1 MDFTLNKTLI
11 FLILIFCSH
20 GSGSNYCS
28 TEKYYS
34 LYKGNVCGLAKDNL
48 LEIGNWSFSQ
58 ISTLLEE
65 LPFKQERDNYI
76 GEVHGVSFSAV
87 QPTALTKNVRLV
99 AICADV
105 LANIL
110 DFNPNKVKG
119 STDFIDFVAGN
130 KLLRN
135 SFPIAHRYGGHQ
147 VKNGKVYVFALS
159 GPADCAGSSQQL
171 VYT

>member
-20 GSGSNYCS
+20 GNGSNYCS
-28 TEKYYS
+28 TKKYYF

-58 ISTLLEE
+58 STLLEE
-65 LPFKQERDNYI
+65 LPFKQEQVNCI
-76 GEVHGVSFSAV
+76 GDVHGVSFSAV

-110 DFNPNKVKG
+110 DFNPNKVEG
-119 STDFIDFVAGN
+119 STDFINFVAGN

-147 VKNGKVYVFALS
+147 VKNAKVCFFALS
-159 GPADCAGSSQQL
+159 RPADCAGSSYHL
-171 VYT
+171 VYN